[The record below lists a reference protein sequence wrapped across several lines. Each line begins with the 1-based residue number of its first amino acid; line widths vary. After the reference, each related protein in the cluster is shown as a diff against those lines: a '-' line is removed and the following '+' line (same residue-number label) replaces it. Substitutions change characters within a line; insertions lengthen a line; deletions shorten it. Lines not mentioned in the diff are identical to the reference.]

1 MFIDNIISM
10 NTFFLNQKTPDEYSV
25 LIANRLRDL
34 RKQSKL
40 SQSKLSDK
48 SNVSLGSI
56 KRFENCGEISL
67 KSLIKI
73 AIALDVDRDLE
84 LLFAERKIQSIQ
96 EVIDGQD

>member
-1 MFIDNIISM
+1 M